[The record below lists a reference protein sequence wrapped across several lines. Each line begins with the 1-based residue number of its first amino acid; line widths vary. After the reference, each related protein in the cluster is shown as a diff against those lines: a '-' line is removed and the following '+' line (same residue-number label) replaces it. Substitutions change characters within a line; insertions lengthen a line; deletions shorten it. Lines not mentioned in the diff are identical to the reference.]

1 MTLRNEYE
9 DFEAIPFDAS
19 SDADEP
25 LVAMGDAE
33 EEDHRLEEKAFSR
46 FKLSSLLLGLLVGFF
61 IQCSAQEVF
70 SLIIINWSKEDITKT
85 RIGIVF
91 LLLSFFIMAILE
103 SLRTL
108 VRITYS
114 AAGGRSKD
122 LLEDMILH
130 MELRFVAGSLVGICL
145 ASTMMLVILGMRA
158 QIVYS
163 PMALVVALFWY
174 KIMMIFTTDSKPSS
188 SRGSM
193 AEFGDA
199 EEEDPRL
206 EEKTF
211 SRFKSSSLLLGL
223 LVGFFIQCFTQEAY
237 SVVVFVWGEEAVI
250 KFKAEGALFC
260 ILWSFFTMAIV
271 VSLHNLVT
279 ITYSAAGGRYK
290 GLFEDMVEH
299 MEYRF
304 VVGACL
310 TRTMMSVILGMR
322 AQIVSSL
329 VTLMVILFFFDKIT
343 MMCFNTG
350 KKPTSSHKST
360 AE

>member
-1 MTLRNEYE
+1 
-9 DFEAIPFDAS
+9 
-19 SDADEP
+19 
-25 LVAMGDAE
+25 VGDAE
-33 EEDHRLEEKAFSR
+33 EEDHRLEEKAFSS

-199 EEEDPRL
+199 EEEDHRL
-206 EEKTF
+206 EEKAF
-211 SRFKSSSLLLGL
+211 CRFKFSSLLLGL
-223 LVGFFIQCFTQEAY
+223 LVGVFIQCSAQEVY
-237 SVVVFVWGEEAVI
+237 SMVVFIWGEEVVI

-260 ILWSFFTMAIV
+260 ILSWSFFTMAIFG
-271 VSLHNLVT
+271 SLRNLVT
-279 ITYSAAGGRYK
+279 FTHSAAGGRSTD
-290 GLFEDMVEH
+290 LFEDMVVQ

-310 TRTMMSVILGMR
+310 TGTMMCVLFGMR
-322 AQIVSSL
+322 VHIVYSL
-329 VTLMVILFFFDKIT
+329 VFLMVFLFWDEIT
-343 MMCFNTG
+343 MMCFTTG
-350 KKPTSSHKST
+350 KKPTSSRRST